1 MECKMDV
8 SQKILSD
15 ITVFS
20 KYAKYIPEVNRRETW
35 EELCERNMVMHI
47 RKFPQLKDEIKF
59 VYKNFVYTKKVLPS
73 MRSMQFAGNPIELSN
88 VRIFNCSYMPMNHP
102 VAFPELM
109 FLLLSGVG
117 GGISVQK
124 HHVEQLPEIVGT
136 SDKTRRFLIGDSIEG
151 WADAIKVLLKAY
163 TCKKPDPV
171 FDYRDI
177 RPKGARLLTAGGKAP
192 GPDPLRICIDKL
204 RAVLNNAVGRKL
216 SSLEVHDMC
225 CHIADAVLAGGI
237 RRAAIIS
244 LFDRDDLDMLS
255 CKSGDWW
262 EQNPQRG
269 RANNSAVLPR
279 QEVTKE
285 EFDELWERIKNS
297 GSGEPGIFW
306 TNNKE
311 WGVNPCVTGDT
322 LITVRDHGMSM
333 DGEILSEG
341 TIYQI
346 PIKMLVEQYEHNNL
360 PPMILSYNIQ
370 TGKVELDYLDA
381 AILTRKDATVI
392 KLVLEDN
399 TELKLTPDH
408 KVFTENRGWIEAKD
422 LTERDILIK
431 IS

>member
-1 MECKMDV
+1 M
-8 SQKILSD
+8 
-15 ITVFS
+15 
-20 KYAKYIPEVNRRETW
+20 
-35 EELCERNMVMHI
+35 
-47 RKFPQLKDEIKF
+47 
-59 VYKNFVYTKKVLPS
+59 
-73 MRSMQFAGNPIELSN
+73 
-88 VRIFNCSYMPMNHP
+88 
-102 VAFPELM
+102 
-109 FLLLSGVG
+109 
-117 GGISVQK
+117 
-124 HHVEQLPEIVGT
+124 
-136 SDKTRRFLIGDSIEG
+136 
-151 WADAIKVLLKAY
+151 
-163 TCKKPDPV
+163 
-171 FDYRDI
+171 
-177 RPKGARLLTAGGKAP
+177 LTAGGKAP

-297 GSGEPGIFW
+297 GSGEPGIFS

-360 PPMILSYNIQ
+360 PPMILSYNIH